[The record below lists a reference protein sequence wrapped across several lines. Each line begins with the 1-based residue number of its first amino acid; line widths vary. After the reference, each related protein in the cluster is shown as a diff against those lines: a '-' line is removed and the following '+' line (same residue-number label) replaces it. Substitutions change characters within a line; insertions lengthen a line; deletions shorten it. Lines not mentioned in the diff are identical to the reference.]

1 MVNHDNALQVR
12 ESVII
17 YLGTIWL
24 GESVLALEVIS
35 ALDEFQITRIG
46 NVRLKKPQRYQSLRF
61 LHKFFIFYILYV
73 IVIRLSNLRLS
84 DRKNYTW

>member
-24 GESVLALEVIS
+24 GESVLALVNPGYE
-35 ALDEFQITRIG
+35 
-46 NVRLKKPQRYQSLRF
+46 
-61 LHKFFIFYILYV
+61 
-73 IVIRLSNLRLS
+73 
-84 DRKNYTW
+84 DR